1 MPHTFYEHLLGRR
14 SAQGGIVGG
23 GLSLGTALRLGR
35 ISNLPTV
42 WTNVAAGIVLSGAPL
57 KAWSALLLMLSLSLF
72 YTAGMFLNDAFDR
85 DFDRRSRPRRPIP
98 AGEVEA
104 ATVFAGGFALLVIG
118 FVVLVVVSYAAAEGG
133 AWKGPAAG
141 ILLAGAIIL
150 YDAWHKANPV
160 GPVLMG
166 LCRLLVYVVAGLSV
180 AGHLPLGLLVAAVVC
195 LCYLIGLTYLAK
207 QEGSRRVENLW
218 PLLFLAVPFLYAFPV
233 IVVQLGAALVLYLL
247 LLAAVGA
254 ALLLIFRPRG
264 ADIPHAIMLL
274 IAGISLLD
282 GLFMAGCGQPLL
294 AAAAVGCFFLTLAL
308 QRFVPGT

>member
-1 MPHTFYEHLLGRR
+1 MPDTFDEYLLGRR
-14 SAQGGIVGG
+14 SARGGIAGG
-23 GLSLGTALRLGR
+23 GLSLSTALRLGR

-42 WTNVAAGIVLSGAPL
+42 WTNVAAGIVLSGAPV
-57 KAWSALLLMLSLSLF
+57 KAWPALLLRVSLSLF

-85 DFDRRSRPRRPIP
+85 DFDRRSRPQRPIP

-104 ATVFAGGFALLVIG
+104 TTVFAGGFALLATG
-118 FVVLVVVSYAAAEGG
+118 FVILVVVGYAVADGG
-133 AWKGPAAG
+133 GWKGPVAG
-141 ILLAGAIIL
+141 IVLAGAIVL

-160 GPVLMG
+160 SPVLMG

-180 AGHLPLGLLVAAVVC
+180 AGSLPLGLLVAAGVC
-195 LCYLIGLTYLAK
+195 LCYLVGLTYLAK
-207 QEGSRRVENLW
+207 QEGKRRITNLW
-218 PLLFLAVPFLYAFPV
+218 PLLFLAVPFVYAFPFV
-233 IVVQLGAALVLYLL
+233 VVQLGAALVLFLL
-247 LLAAVGA
+247 LLVAVAA

-282 GLFMAGCGQPLL
+282 GLFLAGYGRAWL
-294 AAAAVGCFFLTLAL
+294 AAAAVGCFLLTLAL